1 MALRRTTTQG
11 TLAQLIGRSG
21 AVLASAFAEN
31 DGTVLLQA
39 DVDRSEPFARAE
51 VGRAPGVG
59 RALVSRARQRDP
71 IVPRVSPTWMRRE
84 IAEQGEA
91 VAATL
96 EEVRRRAEQVRE
108 AVVGRRRILFVAR
121 GSSDNAAV
129 YGRYLA
135 ETQLGVPAALA
146 APSVATHYHAR
157 VDLSDTLVVSIS
169 QSGRTEEI
177 VEVQRWARSLGAAT
191 VAISNDPDSPLATEA
206 DVPLTTQ
213 AGAERAVPATKS
225 YSSQLAAL
233 AGMVATF
240 EGGAVLW
247 PLLER
252 APAELSR
259 LESAEEGVAAAV
271 DALASTDE
279 TLVTGRGLAFGTAL
293 EVALK
298 LEETCLRPVRGLS
311 YADLRHGP
319 IAVVGPGLT
328 AVVVAAQD
336 GPMLGALV
344 ELARDLTARGARV
357 LAVGGD
363 AALAGVAAYHLPGPD
378 LPEPVAPLGLI
389 VPAQLVVESLA
400 RRLGLDPDAPRGL
413 SKVTTTDPS

>member
-1 MALRRTTTQG
+1 
-11 TLAQLIGRSG
+11 
-21 AVLASAFAEN
+21 
-31 DGTVLLQA
+31 
-39 DVDRSEPFARAE
+39 
-51 VGRAPGVG
+51 
-59 RALVSRARQRDP
+59 
-71 IVPRVSPTWMRRE
+71 MRRE
-84 IAEQGEA
+84 IAEQGQA

-96 EEVRRRAEQVRE
+96 EEVRRRAGQIRA
-108 AVVGRRRILFVAR
+108 AVTGRHRILFVAR

-129 YGRYLA
+129 YGRYLV

-146 APSVATHYHAR
+146 AASVATHYHAR
-157 VDLSDTLVVSIS
+157 LDLSDTLVVSIS

-177 VEVQRWARSLGAAT
+177 VDVQRWAASHGAAT
-191 VAISNDPDSPLATEA
+191 IAISNDADSPLAVEA

-213 AGAERAVPATKS
+213 AGTERAVPATKS
-225 YSSQLAAL
+225 YTSQLAAL
-233 AGMVATF
+233 AGMAATL
-240 EGGAVLW
+240 EGGGELW
-247 PLLER
+247 PLLDR

-271 DALASTDE
+271 DALAASDE

-336 GPMLGALV
+336 GPMLAPLGD
-344 ELARDLTARGARV
+344 LARDLSARGAAV

-363 AALAGVAAYHLPGPD
+363 AALASAAAYHLPGPY
-378 LPEPVAPLGLI
+378 LPEPVAPLALV
-389 VPAQLVVESLA
+389 VPGQLVVESLA

-413 SKVTTTDPS
+413 SKVTTTDPQV

>member
-1 MALRRTTTQG
+1 
-11 TLAQLIGRSG
+11 
-21 AVLASAFAEN
+21 
-31 DGTVLLQA
+31 
-39 DVDRSEPFARAE
+39 
-51 VGRAPGVG
+51 
-59 RALVSRARQRDP
+59 
-71 IVPRVSPTWMRRE
+71 MRRE

-96 EEVRRRAEQVRE
+96 DEVRRQAEPVRKL
-108 AVVGRRRILFVAR
+108 AAGRRRILFVAR

-129 YGRYLA
+129 YGRYLV
-135 ETQLGVPAALA
+135 ETHLGVPAALA
-146 APSVATHYHAR
+146 APSVATHYRAR
-157 VDLSDTLVVSIS
+157 LDLSDTLVVSIS

-177 VEVQRWARSLGAAT
+177 VEVQRWATAHGAAT
-191 VAISNDPDSPLATEA
+191 IAISNDADSPLATES

-225 YSSQLAAL
+225 YTSQLAAL
-233 AGMVATF
+233 AGMAATLD
-240 EGGAVLW
+240 GGADLW

-252 APAELSR
+252 AAGEVTR
-259 LESAEEGVAAAV
+259 LEQAEEGVDAAV
-271 DALASTDE
+271 DALDASE
-279 TLVTGRGLAFGTAL
+279 ERLVTGRGVAFGTAL

-298 LEETCLRPVRGLS
+298 LEETCLQPVRGLS

-328 AVVVAAQD
+328 AVVVAAPD
-336 GPMLGALV
+336 GPMLAPLGD
-344 ELARDLTARGARV
+344 LARDLSARGASV
-357 LAVGGD
+357 VAIGGD
-363 AALAGVAAYHLPGPD
+363 AALAAASAYHVPGPD

-413 SKVTTTDPS
+413 SKVTTTDPT

>member
-1 MALRRTTTQG
+1 
-11 TLAQLIGRSG
+11 
-21 AVLASAFAEN
+21 
-31 DGTVLLQA
+31 
-39 DVDRSEPFARAE
+39 
-51 VGRAPGVG
+51 
-59 RALVSRARQRDP
+59 
-71 IVPRVSPTWMRRE
+71 MRRE
-84 IAEQGEA
+84 IAEQPQA
-91 VAATL
+91 VAATV
-96 EEVRRRAEQVRE
+96 EEVRRRGDQLRA
-108 AVVGRRRILFVAR
+108 AAVGRRRILLVAR

-129 YGRYLA
+129 YGRYLV
-135 ETQLGVPAALA
+135 ETHLGVPAALA
-146 APSVATHYHAR
+146 APSVATHYRAR
-157 VDLSDTLVVSIS
+157 LDLSDTLVVSVS

-177 VEVQRWARSLGAAT
+177 VEVQRWAAAQGAAT
-191 VAISNDPDSPLATEA
+191 VAISNDAESPLAVDA

-213 AGAERAVPATKS
+213 AGTERAVPATKS

-233 AGMVATF
+233 AGMVASLP
-240 EGGAVLW
+240 GGDDVW

-252 APAELSR
+252 APAELAR
-259 LESAEEGVAAAV
+259 LEEAEEGVAGAV
-271 DALASTDE
+271 DVLASSDQ
-279 TLVTGRGLAFGTAL
+279 TLVTGRGLVFGTAL
-293 EVALK
+293 EVGLK

-336 GPMLGALV
+336 GPLLRPIV
-344 ELARDLTARGARV
+344 ELARDLTDRGGRV

-363 AALAGVAAYHLPGPD
+363 ADLAATASYHLPGPD

-413 SKVTTTDPS
+413 SKVTATDPNQPSGSDAS

>member
-1 MALRRTTTQG
+1 
-11 TLAQLIGRSG
+11 
-21 AVLASAFAEN
+21 
-31 DGTVLLQA
+31 
-39 DVDRSEPFARAE
+39 
-51 VGRAPGVG
+51 
-59 RALVSRARQRDP
+59 
-71 IVPRVSPTWMRRE
+71 MRRE

-96 EEVRRRAEQVRE
+96 EEVRRRAEPLRG
-108 AVVGRRRILFVAR
+108 AVAGRRRILFVAR

-129 YGRYLA
+129 YGRYLV
-135 ETQLGVPAALA
+135 ETHLGVPGALA

-157 VDLSDTLVVSIS
+157 LDLSDTLVVSLS

-177 VEVQRWARSLGAAT
+177 VEVQRWATAQGAAT
-191 VAISNDPDSPLATEA
+191 VAISNDADSPLATEA

-213 AGAERAVPATKS
+213 AGIEKAVPATKS
-225 YSSQLAAL
+225 YTSQLAAL
-233 AGMVATF
+233 AAMVATVQ
-240 EGGAVLW
+240 GGEDLW

-252 APAELSR
+252 APSELTR
-259 LESAEEGVAAAV
+259 LESAEEGVAGAV
-271 DALASTDE
+271 DALASSDE

-319 IAVVGPGLT
+319 IAVVEPGLT
-328 AVVVAAQD
+328 AVIVAAPD
-336 GPMLGALV
+336 GPMLGPLV
-344 ELARDLTARGARV
+344 ELARDLSTRGARV

-363 AALAGVAAYHLPGPD
+363 AALAGSAACHLPGPD
-378 LPEPVAPLGLI
+378 LPEPIAPLGLI

>member
-1 MALRRTTTQG
+1 
-11 TLAQLIGRSG
+11 
-21 AVLASAFAEN
+21 
-31 DGTVLLQA
+31 
-39 DVDRSEPFARAE
+39 
-51 VGRAPGVG
+51 
-59 RALVSRARQRDP
+59 
-71 IVPRVSPTWMRRE
+71 MRRE

-96 EEVRRRAEQVRE
+96 DEVRRRAEQVRG
-108 AVVGRRRILFVAR
+108 AVGGRRRVLFVAR

-129 YGRYLA
+129 YGRYLV

-146 APSVATHYHAR
+146 APSVATHYRAR
-157 VDLSDTLVVSIS
+157 IDLSDTLVVSIS

-177 VEVQRWARSLGAAT
+177 VEVQRWATSQGATT
-191 VAISNDPDSPLATEA
+191 VAISNDADSPLASEA

-225 YSSQLAAL
+225 YTSQLAAL
-233 AGMVATF
+233 AAMVATLQ
-240 EGGAVLW
+240 GGDDLW
-247 PLLER
+247 PLLDQ

-259 LESAEEGVAAAV
+259 LESAEEGVGAAV
-271 DALASTDE
+271 DALAASDE
-279 TLVTGRGLAFGTAL
+279 TFVTGRGLAFGTAL

-328 AVVVAAQD
+328 AVVVAAPD
-336 GPMLGALV
+336 GPMLAPLV
-344 ELARDLTARGARV
+344 ELARDLTTRGARV
-357 LAVGGD
+357 LAIGGD
-363 AALAGVAAYHLPGPD
+363 AALAAAAAYHLPGPD
-378 LPEPVAPLGLI
+378 LHEPVAPLGLI
-389 VPAQLVVESLA
+389 VPAQLVVESFA

-413 SKVTTTDPS
+413 SKVTTTDPA